1 MDENGNRRVELD
13 LDALEPESR
22 YVKVS
27 GKVIEVRPPK
37 MGVLTAL
44 LKLTKR
50 FDSLDQS
57 NQDDV
62 AAALDEIKTALLPI
76 VPEIKDPTID
86 FSLNQLMGLFAFIT
100 EMAKPPESKILEEN
114 NITPTTD
121 PKKGGQ
127 DSSEQQPIS

>member
-1 MDENGNRRVELD
+1 MDENGNRRVQLD

-50 FDSLDQS
+50 FDALDQS
-57 NQDDV
+57 NQDEV
-62 AAALDEIKTALLPI
+62 AAALEEIKTALLPI

-86 FSLNQLMGLFAFIT
+86 FSLNQLMGLFDFIMD
-100 EMAKPPESKILEEN
+100 MAKPPEAKILEEN